1 VDRLRQR
8 IDGGDHA
15 RSIDRVWRSG
25 AWILSSR
32 VWRSREWSH
41 CWREGWDAYGC
52 DVVLEEETE
61 RQRLIQMEPY
71 RIPYPDDFFDV
82 AVSNQVF
89 EHVQNPEEAFAEL
102 ERVLKPDGVGLHV
115 FPGRYRI
122 KEGHTFVP
130 FGSVLRARWWL
141 RLWAMLGVRN
151 SFQHGLSAKEVARRN
166 REFLTAQTRY
176 LRRREI
182 RRCAPRVEFVEL
194 RHLEMVRP
202 WPHWVLRPLAPV
214 YSALRTRMILT
225 RTP

>member
-1 VDRLRQR
+1 MSASSRPFASQYSWSESGWTACG
-8 IDGGDHA
+8 IGWFGDI
-15 RSIDRVWRSG
+15 RSDMTFSG
-25 AWILSSR
+25 PWILSSR
-32 VWRSREWSH
+32 VWRSRAWSH
-41 CWREGWDAYGC
+41 CW
-52 DVVLEEETE
+52 
-61 RQRLIQMEPY
+61 
-71 RIPYPDDFFDV
+71 
-82 AVSNQVF
+82 N
-89 EHVQNPEEAFAEL
+89 
-102 ERVLKPDGVGLHV
+102 HV